1 MELNAMQKE
10 IARKTAEY
18 DRSVNPTFIA
28 RKMVREYLRIID
40 RNWRKGGDP
49 KILKK
54 AKSCAQKTV
63 DEMLKAIQ
71 STMDV
76 RMTARSAQD
85 RYNIKKY
92 REVKSRIK
100 NL

>member
-1 MELNAMQKE
+1 MKDAMQKE
-10 IARKTAEY
+10 LAREIAAYE
-18 DRSVNPTFIA
+18 RSVNPNYIA
-28 RKMVREYLRIID
+28 KKMVREYLRIID

-49 KILKK
+49 KVLKK

-76 RMTARSAQD
+76 KMTARSAQD
-85 RYNIKKY
+85 RENIRKY
-92 REVKSRIK
+92 REVKSRIE